1 MRTKNTLS
9 LVAAPM
15 LLSAVLIGGNVQA
28 EDNPLQFYTGDNGSY
43 AKLTLEADLAVFAQ
57 SNSRFG
63 NNIYESDSW
72 WESLIRPG
80 LDVNFVMPRGQS
92 IYGQF
97 DVVQANTF
105 GGNDAAGS
113 NLGYTESAL
122 RIDHAYVGWKSG
134 NLFSSL
140 GEDFLDISF
149 GRQNYLVGNGFLFAS
164 EGGAGWGR
172 PAYWI
177 GGRKSADYAAVIKM
191 KSGNWSGDLVY
202 FEADDNPDSDTKV
215 GGGNVAY
222 TAEGMGYLGAGV
234 YSVES
239 DIASRDSMMV
249 YDVRGGL
256 HPFALMGGADVLKP
270 LNIEAEYVYEDTDS
284 GYQSG
289 NAWYALVSYQVEK
302 CPWKPT
308 LTYRYSS
315 YDQDYDYLFYG
326 STDWETWYQ
335 GEVLG
340 EYILWN
346 TDMDSHMLKLAFQPL
361 DTVNVA
367 LAYLNFDRHQS
378 GKDYAQEYEVIVDWA
393 VNNHLSLS
401 FVGGI
406 ADPDEAA
413 TLETGGDDNWSYMM
427 LFASLK
433 F

>member
-9 LVAAPM
+9 LAAASM
-15 LLSAVLIGGNVQA
+15 LLSATLMGGNVLA
-28 EDNPLQFYTGDNGSY
+28 EENPLQFYTGDNGSY
-43 AKLTLEADLAVFAQ
+43 TKLTLEADLAVFAQ
-57 SNSRFG
+57 GNSNFG
-63 NNIYESDSW
+63 NNIYDSDSW

-80 LDVNFVMPRGQS
+80 LDFNVVIPNSQS

-97 DVVQANTF
+97 DVIQANTF

-113 NLGYTESAL
+113 NVGYTESAL

-134 NLFSSL
+134 NLFSAL

-149 GRQNYLVGNGFLFAS
+149 GRQSYLVGNGFLFAN
-164 EGGAGWGR
+164 EGGSGWGR

-177 GGRKSADYAAVIKM
+177 GGRNSADYAAILKM
-191 KSGNWSGDLVY
+191 KSGNWAGDLVY

-222 TAEGMGYLGAGV
+222 TAEGMGYLGGGL

-239 DIASRDSMMV
+239 DTVSRDSMV
-249 YDVRGGL
+249 IYNFRGGM
-256 HPFALMGGADVLKP
+256 HPFALMGGADILKP
-270 LNIEAEYVYEDTDS
+270 LNIEAEYVYEDTGS
-284 GYQSG
+284 GYLSG
-289 NAWYALVSYQVEK
+289 NAWYASVGYQFET

-308 LTYRYSS
+308 LTYRYAS

-335 GEVLG
+335 GEILG

-346 TDMDSHMLKLAFQPL
+346 TDLDSHMLKLAFQPL
-361 DTVNVA
+361 EAVNVT
-367 LAYLNFDRHQS
+367 LAYLDFDRHQS
-378 GKDYAQEYEVIVDWA
+378 GKDYAQEYDVIVDWS
-393 VNNHLSLS
+393 VNSHLALS
-401 FVGGI
+401 IVGGI

-413 TLETGGDDNWSYMM
+413 IDETGGDDTWSYMM
-427 LFASLK
+427 LFASLT